1 MKNKISFIII
11 FFFFSS
17 AFAENILIT
26 AKDISI
32 DKKNNISIFEN
43 EVVVKTR
50 NKTLKSEF
58 AKYNKSKGFL
68 ILRKNISILDEKNNK
83 IFTDYAEYYENEEL
97 IKTIG
102 KTRMQTVEN
111 YTLNSEDVLVD
122 NKNQFIKSNKKS
134 SLIDE
139 DGNQIF
145 LENFEYSLQKSLFKS
160 IGSVEILDS
169 KENKYEFTQVYI
181 DTKKKRNFRNRLKS
195 IFK

>member
-11 FFFFSS
+11 FFFFSN

-32 DKKNNISIFEN
+32 DKKSNISIFEN

-50 NKTLKSEF
+50 DKILKSEF

-102 KTRMQTVEN
+102 KTQMQTVEN

-160 IGSVEILDS
+160 IGSVEILDG
-169 KENKYEFTQVYI
+169 KENKYEFSQVYI
-181 DTKKKRNFRNRLKS
+181 DTKKKKF
-195 IFK
+195 